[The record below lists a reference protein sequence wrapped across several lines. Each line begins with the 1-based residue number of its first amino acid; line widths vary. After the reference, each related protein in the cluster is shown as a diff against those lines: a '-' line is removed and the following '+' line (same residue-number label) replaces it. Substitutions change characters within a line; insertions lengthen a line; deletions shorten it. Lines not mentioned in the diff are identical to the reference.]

1 MVEFE
6 QEVIISAPSVEEAI
20 ILGLARLGLTRDMA
34 KIEVLDEGSK
44 GFLGLGMREAQV
56 RVSQRE
62 PGAEPT
68 AQPAVAVEIAAAAD
82 ASAVAEVPTGAVPP
96 APELESQL
104 TPGSS
109 LEPAGAPVVKLP
121 LEAPSE
127 KKAAVEKPAATG
139 SQAEKPVRS
148 RPALAT
154 VAKIGPDEI
163 SETEAE
169 DYDAILAVATEVAAH
184 FFEALDLQVNAEWRK
199 EDRETLWISVRGKDA
214 DVLVGPQ
221 AQTLDAVQYLL
232 RTVVRH
238 KARGNYDLVLD
249 ADGYRER
256 RLRSLTTLAH
266 NMADKAVRSGKTVQ
280 LRPMSAADRRVIH
293 IALRA
298 DERVKTQSSGGGHS
312 RAVAIIPVDSDE
324 G

>member
-62 PGAEPT
+62 PGPEPT
-68 AQPAVAVEIAAAAD
+68 AQPAVAVEIAAA
-82 ASAVAEVPTGAVPP
+82 AVPP

-109 LEPAGAPVVKLP
+109 LEPAGAPVVKFP

-127 KKAAVEKPAATG
+127 KKSAVEKPAATG
-139 SQAEKPVRS
+139 SQADKPVRS

-184 FFEALDLQVNAEWRK
+184 FFEALDLQVNAEWRE

>member
-68 AQPAVAVEIAAAAD
+68 AQPAVAVEIAAAA
-82 ASAVAEVPTGAVPP
+82 VPP

-104 TPGSS
+104 APGSS

-127 KKAAVEKPAATG
+127 KKSAVEKPAATG

-184 FFEALDLQVNAEWRK
+184 FFEALDLQVNAEWRE